1 MQRAGEKEGV
11 IEEGE
16 GESFCA
22 YLKSCLERDLL
33 LGSGFKQNIRALP
46 SEGEGE
52 SKLLYAEQ
60 RGLYKNPS
68 FCSCKANYKP
78 NTVRSALMAVWTP
91 HVCKLF
97 DRENP
102 QLGVSKRVVDMK
114 PFFSCRCYTGM
125 TWGHIKTVI
134 SVSFHPLLSCL
145 QYRGFPWTKPF
156 FFLLSVLLA
165 VVSKWANL
173 LKDSSW
179 KDLKSDENRTDLQ
192 HVFFFFFPLA
202 KMKLF
207 RKEQKLIPAF
217 QRLWLHQNSGDTP

>member
-1 MQRAGEKEGV
+1 MQRAGEKEGG

-33 LGSGFKQNIRALP
+33 LGCGFKQNIRALP

-78 NTVRSALMAVWTP
+78 NRVRSALMAVWTP

-156 FFLLSVLLA
+156 FFFCSLCFWLLCLNEPIC
-165 VVSKWANL
+165 W
-173 LKDSSW
+173 
-179 KDLKSDENRTDLQ
+179 RTLPGRTWSLTRTEQ
-192 HVFFFFFPLA
+192 TCSMVCFFFFFSLA

-217 QRLWLHQNSGDTP
+217 